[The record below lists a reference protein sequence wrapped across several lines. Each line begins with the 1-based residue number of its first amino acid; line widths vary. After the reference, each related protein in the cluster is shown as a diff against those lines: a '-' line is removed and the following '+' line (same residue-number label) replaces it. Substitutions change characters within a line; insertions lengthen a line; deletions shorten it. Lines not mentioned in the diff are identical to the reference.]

1 MKDFPVFTTE
11 YGAASLVLKEIPY
24 KQTAY
29 ITILDSLEPEALL
42 AECVSFCRVCGAE
55 RIYAAGHA
63 QLERFP
69 LHTAVWE
76 LRGEAEP
83 DPELVAHLFPVT
95 EQTVTRWRTIYNER
109 MRGVDNA
116 ATLEARDE
124 KEILASGGA
133 YFVHQDGETLG
144 IGWISGGELLAVAAV
159 KPGAGAR
166 VMHTLLSMMPG
177 QPLKLQVASTNQ
189 RALRLYEKLGFIRT
203 RSVRGWYRVFP
214 GESAGQRETDKM

>member
-1 MKDFPVFTTE
+1 MKDFPMFTTE

-42 AECVSFCRVCGAE
+42 AECVSFCRICGAE
-55 RIYAAGHA
+55 AVYAAGHEH
-63 QLERFP
+63 LETFP

-76 LRGEAEP
+76 LRGDAEP
-83 DPELVAHLFPVT
+83 DPDLVDNLFPVT
-95 EQTVTRWRTIYNER
+95 ERTVTRWRAIYNER

-116 ATLEARDE
+116 ATLEAKDE
-124 KEILASGGA
+124 NEILSSGGA
-133 YFVHQDGETLG
+133 YFVHRDGETLG

-166 VMHTLLSMMPG
+166 VMHTLFSMMPG
-177 QPLKLQVASTNQ
+177 QTLKLQVASTNE
-189 RALRLYEKLGFIRT
+189 RAVRLYEKLGFVRT
-203 RSVRGWYRVFP
+203 RVVREWYRVHP
-214 GESAGQRETDKM
+214 RLCE